1 MRQGLSKRAGSQ
13 AYQNQNQ
20 GGGSAKKQGLAST
33 IGVDAS
39 VSAIYVKR
47 LGCLCEADKNI
58 ISTTKSCQAGV
69 GGIRRFRC

>member
-20 GGGSAKKQGLAST
+20 GGGVKKQGLAST
-33 IGVDAS
+33 IGIDAS
-39 VSAIYVKR
+39 VSAIYGKR
-47 LGCLCEADKNI
+47 LGCLCDADKNR